1 MVFLQIVPPFVFLA
15 FSVQAHRDSES
26 SAHRTAGHLAAGA
39 NSAAEAS
46 ARAAALATANAE
58 VEREVNI
65 RKLNRAIIEKC
76 KEAQEAKEA
85 RKETKE
91 TVKTLADCV
100 TGLAKIAKDTQ
111 NQRKASMEANREYAE
126 DMYMAKK
133 IMAYLDKKLTTREEE
148 FQNHRREEQA
158 QQSQLAELMK
168 RIDSSSSSLQL
179 QQTAVPQMFSSSL
192 QLQQAAVPQIMPIQ
206 MQNVAAMFTP
216 NGQSF
221 GLPQT
226 RIATPSQPSLLQL
239 GVSQPWNGAAGAS
252 DLQAK
257 LDREAKLLEEGDI
270 AEDMGVF

>member
-26 SAHRTAGHLAAGA
+26 SGHQTTGHLAAGA

-65 RKLNRAIIEKC
+65 RKLNAAIIQKC
-76 KEAQEAKEA
+76 KEAQEAKDA
-85 RKETKE
+85 GKETKE

-111 NQRKASMEANREYAE
+111 NQRTASMEANREYAE

-133 IMAYLDKKLTTREEE
+133 IMAYLDKKLTTREDE
-148 FQNHRREEQA
+148 FQKHRREEKA
-158 QQSQLAELMK
+158 QQSQLADLMH
-168 RIDSSSSSLQL
+168 RIDSSSSLQL

-206 MQNVAAMFTP
+206 MQNVAAMFTS

-239 GVSQPWNGAAGAS
+239 GVSQPWNGAGGAS

-270 AEDMGVF
+270 SEDMGVF